1 MYVFIGL
8 RVDLDESGVV
18 IWSEETVIAEMKQ
31 ELVIVLAKEGDQEAF
46 HELYRTYRLPVY
58 RAAFRLMRF
67 KEDAE
72 DIMHETFIRAF
83 RNIRSFDMN
92 VGTNFGAW
100 INRIC
105 VNCAIEH
112 LRKHKN
118 RKPHQ
123 LDSLTGPQSEPT
135 EEAAEAALENSM
147 NCKECRNLMVVR
159 IYGRLESAEEQELQ
173 THVRGCGECRL
184 MYNRFEEHTSILAGA
199 DPETLPDWEA
209 SWLTIEGGAFPE
221 RKSERIC
228 STSVIVQ

>member
-1 MYVFIGL
+1 LYGIVGI

-46 HELYRTYRLPVY
+46 HELYKTHRLPVY
-58 RAAFRLMRF
+58 RTAFRLMRF

-123 LDSLTGPQSEPT
+123 LDSLTGPQSEPKAGGPSPEDSAVDSQT
-135 EEAAEAALENSM
+135 RQKLHEAMNILTPKQRTIFNLRYSQNMDIREIAECLQCSESTIKTQHMRAVSKLRRRLRPLWRAA
-147 NCKECRNLMVVR
+147 
-159 IYGRLESAEEQELQ
+159 
-173 THVRGCGECRL
+173 
-184 MYNRFEEHTSILAGA
+184 
-199 DPETLPDWEA
+199 
-209 SWLTIEGGAFPE
+209 
-221 RKSERIC
+221 
-228 STSVIVQ
+228 

>member
-123 LDSLTGPQSEPT
+123 LDSLTGPQSEPKAGGPSP
-135 EEAAEAALENSM
+135 E
-147 NCKECRNLMVVR
+147 
-159 IYGRLESAEEQELQ
+159 ESAADSQTRQKLYEAMNILTPKQRTIFNLRYSQNMDIREIAECLQ
-173 THVRGCGECRL
+173 CSESTVKTQHMRAVSKLRRRL
-184 MYNRFEEHTSILAGA
+184 RPLWRTA
-199 DPETLPDWEA
+199 
-209 SWLTIEGGAFPE
+209 
-221 RKSERIC
+221 
-228 STSVIVQ
+228 